1 MITWATPIFIAAIY
15 GLVRFFSRSSSDDKR
30 QLKWSALEAVTVGT
44 FIYFISQILGALVAY
59 GFAVIIGQ
67 NPESAF
73 DWLQDNNVGQFILIL
88 AIEALTTWLL
98 ISFLKRRQASL
109 RSIGLSGKPAWRDLG
124 YIVLGFVIY
133 FILFVV
139 VVSVLENL
147 VPALNIDQEQEIGFK
162 NPVTW
167 QLPLVFASLVLMPA
181 VVEELVVRGFVY
193 SGLKQGIG
201 KWAAALLASFLF
213 AIAHLQAGNGKP
225 LLWIAAVDT
234 FVLSLVLIYIKEKT
248 GRLWAPIGL
257 HMVKNSIAFFALY
270 VAMFYS

>member
-1 MITWATPIFIAAIY
+1 MITWTTPIFVAAIY
-15 GLVRFFSRSSSDDKR
+15 GLVRFFSRASDEDKR
-30 QLKWSALEAVTVGT
+30 PLKWSALEAVTVGA
-44 FIYFISQILGALVAY
+44 FVYFISQILGALIAY
-59 GFAVIIGQ
+59 GFAVLLGQ
-67 NPESAF
+67 DPESAF

-88 AIEALTTWLL
+88 TIEAITVWLL
-98 ISFLKRRQASL
+98 LSFLKRRHATFK
-109 RSIGLSGKPAWRDLG
+109 SIGLYGKPKWRDLG
-124 YIVLGFVIY
+124 YVVLGFIMY

-139 VVSVLENL
+139 VVSVLQNL
-147 VPALNIDQEQEIGFK
+147 VPALNVDQEQEIGFK
-162 NPVTW
+162 NPVRW

-234 FVLSLVLIYIKEKT
+234 FVLSLVLIYLKEKT

-270 VAMFYS
+270 VAFMIG